1 MASPRAMIRS
11 MSPHSDNPANTTAA
25 SDFQLLRSKYR
36 FGRTL
41 GAGTYGIV
49 READSPIGKVA
60 VKIIL
65 KKNVKGN
72 ERMVYDELDML
83 QRLKH
88 PHIVRFVDWFES
100 RVRRLVVTLRERLGH
115 WANTDRTNTTSSRSW
130 LKAASYLIES
140 ASRESSPR
148 RMPHKQSSRSSAP
161 STIFTRIMLFIEVSP
176 LLSRYHLAEAYG
188 LLQI

>member
-1 MASPRAMIRS
+1 MWLSYLRQTCLTIAP
-11 MSPHSDNPANTTAA
+11 
-25 SDFQLLRSKYR
+25 RSKYR

-49 READSPIGKVA
+49 READSPDGKVA

-88 PHIVRFVDWFES
+88 PHIVKFVDWFES
-100 RVRRLVVTLRERLGH
+100 RVSTARRYSTL
-115 WANTDRTNTTSSRSW
+115 
-130 LKAASYLIES
+130 
-140 ASRESSPR
+140 
-148 RMPHKQSSRSSAP
+148 
-161 STIFTRIMLFIEVSP
+161 
-176 LLSRYHLAEAYG
+176 
-188 LLQI
+188 